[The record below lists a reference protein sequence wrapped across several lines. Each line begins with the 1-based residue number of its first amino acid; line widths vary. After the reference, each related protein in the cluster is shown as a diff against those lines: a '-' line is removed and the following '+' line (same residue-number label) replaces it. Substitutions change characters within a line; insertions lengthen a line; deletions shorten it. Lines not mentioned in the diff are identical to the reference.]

1 MTQTEPEAPTCNA
14 VLDIIIIIII
24 LHKGYTFFIPSAF
37 TTHKNICI
45 FIYDFFPE
53 IISRKKMDFPGLYFL
68 AVNDKLVVIRNP
80 YRFTVDFVSCL
91 RLDLVM

>member
-1 MTQTEPEAPTCNA
+1 
-14 VLDIIIIIII
+14 
-24 LHKGYTFFIPSAF
+24 
-37 TTHKNICI
+37 
-45 FIYDFFPE
+45 
-53 IISRKKMDFPGLYFL
+53 MDFPGLYFL